1 MIDQIVE
8 IGKIGK
14 PEGILGFIRLDIDL
28 MYEKSVLKSPYLFL
42 YLDGLP
48 VPFKILE
55 VKNDK
60 NLQVKLD
67 DIDSPEKVSEYTHT
81 VIGLHEKHILGTR
94 KIGVKGI
101 KKYVGYKVMV
111 QNEYIGTIK
120 EINMFPAQVMASLA
134 NENGKEFYL
143 PLVDEWILSVL
154 PDSKILEMN
163 LPEGLLDVI

>member
-28 MYEKSVLKSPYLFL
+28 IYEKSVLKSPFLFL
-42 YLDGLP
+42 FLDGLP
-48 VPFKILE
+48 VPFRISE

-60 NLQVKLD
+60 NLQVKLEN
-67 DIDSPEKVSEYTHT
+67 IDSPEKVSGYTHT
-81 VIGLHEKHILGTR
+81 TIGLHEKHILGTR

-101 KKYVGYKVMV
+101 EKFVNFNIIVR
-111 QNEYIGTIK
+111 NECIGTIK
-120 EINMFPAQVMASLA
+120 EINMFPAQVMATVS
-134 NENGKEFYL
+134 NESGKEFYL
-143 PLVDEWILSVL
+143 PLVDDWIFTVL
-154 PDSKILEMN
+154 PEQKILEMN